1 MVYSSNAYRKSQK
14 VQANADLKAL
24 SGTVALACDKRYT
37 EVHFYTDRI
46 EFVNEAEASVFSEL
60 TI

>member
-1 MVYSSNAYRKSQK
+1 MVYSSKAYRKSQE

-46 EFVNEAEASVFSEL
+46 AFVNEADAGRN
-60 TI
+60 